1 MISEYFPLR
10 MLNMYGNLVWK
21 WMYSR
26 FGLTG
31 TRITLSTRSGTLL
44 GKKCIFHT
52 QPSVIWYYRIS
63 GGFPGNTCVGLSEVW
78 LYWRTLCCFFI
89 SFTFSP
95 FTPHSWSDYRTMSV
109 QDTVSTNLTPHA
121 SRLQAWRQDSACSHN
136 MTLRRE
142 DMKMWRRESC
152 GGEAYGNQPEMEMTS
167 VPREE
172 PAISAVCE
180 MTPII
185 LDFILASLEP
195 CSSRCVISDWMT
207 RWL

>member
-1 MISEYFPLR
+1 MHFP
-10 MLNMYGNLVWK
+10 YTAVSYLVLP
-21 WMYSR
+21 YIRR
-26 FGLTG
+26 FSTEQMCPFERGLTVL
-31 TRITLSTRSGTLL
+31 TDIMLF
-44 GKKCIFHT
+44 FHK
-52 QPSVIWYYRIS
+52 
-63 GGFPGNTCVGLSEVW
+63 FL
-78 LYWRTLCCFFI
+78 
-89 SFTFSP
+89 TFSP